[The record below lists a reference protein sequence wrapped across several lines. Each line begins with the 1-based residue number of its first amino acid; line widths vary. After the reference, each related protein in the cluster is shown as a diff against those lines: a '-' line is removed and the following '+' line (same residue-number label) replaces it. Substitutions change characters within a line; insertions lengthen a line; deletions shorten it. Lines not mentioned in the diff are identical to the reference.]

1 MKYLRNGLILG
12 VVVSVLGL
20 LVIEQAHAQTYRND
34 LNLSKLHGHYVPA
47 GLSGPALFDARQNAN
62 LGFRN
67 LMSQLGM
74 ALAPQF
80 HSPAETTGYNGFAFV
95 AKYGATTIDDTAEY
109 WEYGLDR
116 APDPVLHTLAMEIR
130 KGIWFPI
137 PSFELGAGFTHLLG
151 SHLFSLNA
159 SAKLALHEG
168 FLHWATPA
176 LAVRFTGQRVVGTSQ
191 VDLTIIG
198 VDVSMSKSF
207 GVGGTFNFTPYLG
220 YNALWIFAD
229 SQVIDTTP
237 NIDSLQCSA
246 DPGGCSVTTPIV
258 PGQFCTDSDCGSNYV
273 FDDQDAI
280 LRHRVF
286 LGLRIIYYRLSL
298 TFEASWSLPGN
309 SKDEILQFDPDSSQ
323 WVTGQL
329 KDKSKF
335 QQTYS
340 VSLGWDY

>member
-1 MKYLRNGLILG
+1 MKYVRNGTILG
-12 VVVSVLGL
+12 VMMCVLGL
-20 LVIEQAHAQTYRND
+20 VGAQQAQAQTYRND
-34 LNLSKLHGHYVPA
+34 LNLSKLYAHYA
-47 GLSGPALFDARQNAN
+47 ALPDAATKLRVNAN
-62 LGFRN
+62 TGFRN

-80 HSPAETTGYNGFAFV
+80 HAPAETTGYNGFAFV
-95 AKYGATTIDDTAEY
+95 AKYGATTIDDNSEY
-109 WEYGLDR
+109 WKNGLIR
-116 APDPVLHTLAMEIR
+116 APDPVLSTLSMEIR
-130 KGIWFPI
+130 KGIWFPV
-137 PSFELGAGFTHLLG
+137 PSFEMGGGFTHLV
-151 SHLFSLNA
+151 SSRLFALNA
-159 SAKLALHEG
+159 FAKLALHEG

-176 LAVRFTGQRVVGTSQ
+176 LAVRFSGQRIVGTSQ

-198 VDVSMSKSF
+198 VDVSLSKSF
-207 GVGGTFNFTPYLG
+207 GVGGTFNFTPYVG

-246 DPGGCSVTTPIV
+246 DVNSVGGNCNFNIPIP

-280 LRHRVF
+280 LRHRIF

-298 TFEASWSLPGN
+298 TIEASWSLPGN
-309 SKDEILQFDPDSSQ
+309 SKDELMQFDGTN
-323 WVTGQL
+323 WVTEQL
-329 KDKSKF
+329 KDEAKF